1 LLRDGGDE
9 TVGKDQEVKMGLDYL
24 ALPIETKMVISLVLT
39 MVIFTIVLAGIK
51 DFWIAFIF
59 AFVAL
64 IAFVVI
70 FQMRG

>member
-1 LLRDGGDE
+1 
-9 TVGKDQEVKMGLDYL
+9 MGLDYL

-59 AFVAL
+59 AFISL

>member
-1 LLRDGGDE
+1 
-9 TVGKDQEVKMGLDYL
+9 MGLDYL

-39 MVIFTIVLAGIK
+39 MVIFTIVLAGMG

-59 AFVAL
+59 AFIAL
-64 IAFVVI
+64 IAFVII

>member
-1 LLRDGGDE
+1 
-9 TVGKDQEVKMGLDYL
+9 MGLDYL

-59 AFVAL
+59 AFIAL